1 MTDLTTQ
8 LVELAEGRLW
18 TLQALFGPGS
28 TDALDTRMRSTVA
41 TWAQILTGDDDH
53 TCAQLVID
61 LAAWLWPDDADTSH
75 PDDRW
80 WSTPLGQA
88 MARSTGSPLGESV
101 TRSVAAALLGVHP
114 GTVAQLSARGTI
126 AKHPDGGL
134 VTDDVLRYGA
144 ERRH

>member
-61 LAAWLWPDDADTSH
+61 LAAWLW
-75 PDDRW
+75 
-80 WSTPLGQA
+80 
-88 MARSTGSPLGESV
+88 MATGSEEGQDMTVPMLDL
-101 TRSVAAALLGVHP
+101 AAVLTGRGYH
-114 GTVAQLSARGTI
+114 LSW
-126 AKHPDGGL
+126 
-134 VTDDVLRYGA
+134 
-144 ERRH
+144 